1 MAGMDLQQGELNI
14 LQSIVMKALE
24 DSSNSLSSMT
34 TGQIQLQNPRL
45 TFLPLNVVPGIAGGP
60 ATVVCAVYI
69 GIEGDLSGH
78 LMILF
83 GRESAGG
90 LVDLLM
96 EQPVGTTQELDEM
109 SLSALAETGNVCGSA
124 FMNAISDRTG
134 LKVVP
139 TTPAVVVDMAGAIL
153 QTVVT
158 ELYLNGDEV
167 LVIET
172 GFNGEVPGHFLLMP
186 DTDSM
191 ARLVAAL
198 EAIQ

>member
-1 MAGMDLQQGELNI
+1 MNLQQSEFDI
-14 LQSIVMKALE
+14 LQSIVMRALE
-24 DSSNSLSSMT
+24 DSSRSLSSMT
-34 TGQIQLQNPRL
+34 TDRIRLQEARL
-45 TFLPLNVVPGIAGGP
+45 SFLPLNVVPGIAGGP
-60 ATVVCAVYI
+60 AAVVSAVYL

-78 LMILF
+78 LMLLF
-83 GRESAGG
+83 NKQSACA

-96 EQPVGTTQELDEM
+96 EQPIGTTLEM
-109 SLSALAETGNVCGSA
+109 DDLGISALAECGNVCGSA

-153 QTVVT
+153 ESVVT

-172 GFNGEVPGHFLLMP
+172 DFNGEVPGHFLLMP